1 MPLPEYCGYTPLQR
15 YFWTIGRKTHRVP
28 DESGHIILQQYIDGL
43 AAQDLDNGLAACRD
57 YLDSVADVDKLS
69 TVFALYN
76 FGSGAFRAVVL
87 FCINHIFYSGSV
99 S

>member
-43 AAQDLDNGLAACRD
+43 AAQHQDEILKLTRTHEDKCEGLKMMMR
-57 YLDSVADVDKLS
+57 YLVKELLKVI
-69 TVFALYN
+69 
-76 FGSGAFRAVVL
+76 G
-87 FCINHIFYSGSV
+87 
-99 S
+99 